1 MFTVKNIISQS
12 FDRSGIYPNLG
23 NPLPG
28 EMTKMG
34 LDLLRG
40 IVSSM
45 NTRNLLLWS
54 QHKLKFTANT
64 EEIELDANEIEVKI
78 ASIPAVYCNSK
89 KQALEDVP
97 FQIFDSY
104 SDRDFVYNARQVS
117 ADKWLLQIKRCCINE
132 ELTVIY
138 NEALECEMNT
148 EYYAP
153 DEYQELLILA
163 LMSKLLTVYV
173 RSDGAM
179 KEQVDRE
186 LNQIV
191 DNIRSKQSNL
201 KLIMNNRHSKSTW
214 SSFISGD
221 FL

>member
-1 MFTVKNIISQS
+1 LFTVKNIINQS
-12 FDRSGIYPNLG
+12 FDRTGIYPNLG

-28 EMTKMG
+28 EMAKMG
-34 LDLLRG
+34 LDLLSG

-104 SDRDFVYNARQVS
+104 SDSDFVYNARQVS
-117 ADKWLLQIKRCCINE
+117 ADKWLLQIKRCSVNE

-163 LMSKLLTVYV
+163 LMSKLLIVYV
-173 RSDGAM
+173 RSDEAM

-214 SSFISGD
+214 SSFVSGD

>member
-1 MFTVKNIISQS
+1 
-12 FDRSGIYPNLG
+12 
-23 NPLPG
+23 
-28 EMTKMG
+28 
-34 LDLLRG
+34 
-40 IVSSM
+40 
-45 NTRNLLLWS
+45 
-54 QHKLKFTANT
+54 
-64 EEIELDANEIEVKI
+64 
-78 ASIPAVYCNSK
+78 
-89 KQALEDVP
+89 
-97 FQIFDSY
+97 
-104 SDRDFVYNARQVS
+104 
-117 ADKWLLQIKRCCINE
+117 
-132 ELTVIY
+132 
-138 NEALECEMNT
+138 MNT

-173 RSDGAM
+173 RSDGTM